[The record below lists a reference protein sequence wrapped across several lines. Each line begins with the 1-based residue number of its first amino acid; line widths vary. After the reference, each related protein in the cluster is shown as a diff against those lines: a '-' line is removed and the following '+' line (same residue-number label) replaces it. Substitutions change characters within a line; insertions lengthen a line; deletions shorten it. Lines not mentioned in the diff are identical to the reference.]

1 MTTNCRLYFDT
12 TAMFDYHAVAIE
24 FTTSTGKVRRV
35 GARYMPN
42 DIDGRNRA
50 VLGLL
55 EILDTESHND

>member
-1 MTTNCRLYFDT
+1 MTSCKLYFDAT
-12 TAMFDYHAVAIE
+12 DMFRKHAVAIE
-24 FTTSTGKVRRV
+24 YTTSTGKARRV

-55 EILDTESHND
+55 DLLDTESHND

>member
-1 MTTNCRLYFDT
+1 MISCKLYFDAT
-12 TAMFDYHAVAIE
+12 DMFREHGVAIE
-24 FTTSTGKVRRV
+24 YTTSTGKVRRV

-55 EILDTESHND
+55 DLLDTESHND